1 MIERR
6 TGRVRRPWNKPK
18 RQMRKNILKKER
30 NMYDLEVERRM
41 KAKSVEIP
49 PFMTAGPILVIVA
62 IILSFLNN
70 TRLYLITSWVELK
83 YLSP

>member
-18 RQMRKNILKKER
+18 RQIRKNILKKER
-30 NMYDLEVERRM
+30 KTYDLEVERRM
-41 KAKSVEIP
+41 KARSVESP
-49 PFMTAGPILVIVA
+49 PFMTAGPIRVIVA

-70 TRLYLITSWVELK
+70 RRHYSITFKVELK